1 MAILPI
7 SIKEI
12 KMTFEEIGVAGDIL
26 TAITKLGYVEPTPI
40 QAQTIPHL
48 LIDHEQDLLAFAQT
62 GTGKTAAFGLPIIQQ
77 IDTKSGDTQSIMLA
91 PTRELCIQIARDID
105 SYAKDIKGLNV
116 VAVYGG
122 APIDTQIRAL
132 NKGCQIVVGTPGRT
146 VDLIKRR
153 KLKLHNVKWLV
164 LDEADE
170 MLNMGFK
177 DELDTI
183 LSETPDTKQ
192 TLLFSATMPR
202 EVSRIAREYMKDAK
216 EIKVGE
222 KNAGAKNVEHKYY
235 MVNARDKYSAL
246 KRIADSNPKIYAI
259 VFCRTRR
266 DTKEV
271 ADKLIQD
278 GYNADALHGDLSQ
291 AQRDVVMQRFRVGN
305 LQMLI
310 ATDVAARGLDVK
322 ELTHVINYSL
332 PDDTEVYVHRSGRTG
347 RAGHKGL
354 SLTIAHSRE
363 MGKIRSLEKMVQ
375 KEFTKEQVP
384 GGAEIVET
392 RLYNLIENIKKT
404 EVEEDKIAP
413 FLEKI
418 MASFEE
424 VSKEELIKKFVS
436 VEFTRFLTY
445 YKGAKDIN
453 ISSGNGRDGEG
464 RRSKG
469 RDGER
474 RERGGD
480 DRRSDDR
487 RFNDKDFSRFY
498 INLGTK
504 TEVNPAVLMGIIN
517 DNTRTRNIE
526 VGKIDLMKRFSF
538 FEVDKKYEQEIIE
551 GFKDADFRGTK
562 IAVELSNAKPERER
576 RDDDSF
582 SKRRDSRDRGNSSRS
597 GGGGSRGGYSNSRGG
612 DRDRDSRRSSSDRRS
627 RSSKRR

>member
-1 MAILPI
+1 
-7 SIKEI
+7 
-12 KMTFEEIGVAGDIL
+12 MTFEEIGVSGNIL
-26 TAITKLGYVEPTPI
+26 TAITKLGFTEPTPI

-48 LIDHEQDLLAFAQT
+48 LQNSEQDLLAFAQT
-62 GTGKTAAFGLPIIQQ
+62 GTGKTAAFGLPVIQQ
-77 IDTKSGDTQSIMLA
+77 IDIKNKDTQCIMLA
-91 PTRELCIQIARDID
+91 PTRELCIQIAKDLE
-105 SYAKDIKGLNV
+105 SYAKDIRGLNV
-116 VAVYGG
+116 VPVYGG
-122 APIDTQIRAL
+122 SPISTQIKAL
-132 NKGCQIVVGTPGRT
+132 DRGAHIVVGTPGRT

-153 KLKLHNVKWLV
+153 RLKLQHVNWLV

-177 DELDTI
+177 DELDSI
-183 LSETPDTKQ
+183 LSETPEEKQ
-192 TLLFSATMPR
+192 TLLFSATMPK
-202 EVSRIAREYMKDAK
+202 EVARIAREYMTDAK

-222 KNAGAKNVEHKYY
+222 KNAGAKNVEHEYY
-235 MVNARDKYSAL
+235 MVQARDKYSAL
-246 KRIADSNPKIYAI
+246 KRIADSNPNIYAI

-291 AQRDVVMQRFRVGN
+291 AQRDVVMQRFRIGN

-347 RAGHKGL
+347 RAGSKGL

-363 MGKIRSLEKMVQ
+363 MGKIRSLEKMVK
-375 KEFTKEQVP
+375 KEFTKKLVP

-413 FLEKI
+413 FMERIL
-418 MASFEE
+418 AQFEDE
-424 VSKEELIKKFVS
+424 TKEDLIKKFVS
-436 VEFTRFLTY
+436 VEFTRFLQY

-453 ISSGNGRDGEG
+453 ISAGRDSRDGEG
-464 RRSKG
+464 RRSRS
-469 RDGER
+469 RDRDTRGNRDDR
-474 RERGGD
+474 RERGEG
-480 DRRSDDR
+480 RRYSD
-487 RFNDKDFSRFY
+487 KEFSRFY
-498 INLGTK
+498 INLGSK

-538 FEVDKKYEQEIIE
+538 FEVDKKYEKEIIE
-551 GFKDADFRGTK
+551 GFKNADFRGTK
-562 IAVELSNAKPERER
+562 ISVELSNAKPERGGDGYGKPKGR
-576 RDDDSF
+576 RDD
-582 SKRRDSRDRGNSSRS
+582 NRS
-597 GGGGSRGGYSNSRGG
+597 GGGSYSKGGSRGGGSRGGSSSRGG
-612 DRDRDSRRSSSDRRS
+612 RSSDRN
-627 RSSKRR
+627 KGRRR

>member
-1 MAILPI
+1 
-7 SIKEI
+7 
-12 KMTFEEIGVAGDIL
+12 MTFEEIGVSGSIL
-26 TAITKLGYVEPTPI
+26 TAITKLGFTEPTPI

-48 LIDHEQDLLAFAQT
+48 LQNSEQDLLAFAQT
-62 GTGKTAAFGLPIIQQ
+62 GTGKTAAFGLPVIQQ
-77 IDTKSGDTQSIMLA
+77 IDISNKDTQSIMLA
-91 PTRELCIQIARDID
+91 PTRELCIQIAKDIE

-116 VAVYGG
+116 VPVYGG
-122 APIDTQIRAL
+122 SSIDTQIRAL
-132 NKGCQIVVGTPGRT
+132 NKGAHIVVGTPGRT

-153 KLKLHNVKWLV
+153 RLKLHNVKWLV

-177 DELDTI
+177 EELDSI
-183 LSETPDTKQ
+183 LSETPEEKQ
-192 TLLFSATMPR
+192 TLLFSATMPK
-202 EVSRIAREYMKDAK
+202 EVARIAREYMRDAK

-235 MVNARDKYSAL
+235 MVQARDKYSAL
-246 KRIADSNPKIYAI
+246 KRIADSNPNIYAI

-291 AQRDVVMQRFRVGN
+291 AQRDVVMQRFRIGN

-332 PDDTEVYVHRSGRTG
+332 PDDPEVYVHRSGRTG
-347 RAGHKGL
+347 RAGKKGL

-363 MGKIRSLEKMVQ
+363 MGKIRSLEKMVK
-375 KEFTKEQVP
+375 KEFAKELVP
-384 GGAEIVET
+384 GGKEIVET

-404 EVEEDKIAP
+404 EVDEDKIAP
-413 FLEKI
+413 FMERILAK
-418 MASFEE
+418 FEDE
-424 VSKEELIKKFVS
+424 SKEELIKKFVS
-436 VEFTRFLTY
+436 VEFTRFLNY

-453 ISSGNGRDGEG
+453 ITGGREGRDGEG
-464 RRSKG
+464 RRSRS
-469 RDGER
+469 RDR
-474 RERGGD
+474 DTRGNRD
-480 DRRSDDR
+480 DRREGR
-487 RFNDKDFSRFY
+487 RFSDKEFSRFY
-498 INLGTK
+498 INLGSK

-538 FEVDKKYEQEIIE
+538 FEVDKQYEKEIIE
-551 GFKDADFRGTK
+551 GFKNASFRGTK
-562 IAVELSNAKPERER
+562 ISVELSNARPE
-576 RDDDSF
+576 
-582 SKRRDSRDRGNSSRS
+582 KQDRGGDGYGKRKDRGGSSRS
-597 GGGGSRGGYSNSRGG
+597 GGGSYSKGGSRGGSSRGG
-612 DRDRDSRRSSSDRRS
+612 RSSQERRSKGRR
-627 RSSKRR
+627 R